1 MINFFALS
9 DAVARLLLA
18 VLPNRISSRIQT
30 NTSPLSVLVLR
41 RNVIESTNE
50 PRMTLFE
57 GVFATILFDMALF
70 GTSNPI
76 INGIIALFT
85 TIQNSWDVPFKN
97 KEQAAEK
104 VGEFCN
110 RLGIQ
115 QTPWIWE
122 KSAEEYTSLNDFF
135 SRTYSTEHFPKIQS
149 GRLVSPACCKILSY
163 PNDDSMKNI
172 LIKGCDYKLDKIGLF
187 PEEDLEKY
195 STNRV
200 WLGYLSPK
208 DYHRVHS
215 PIKGK
220 CIHCKLEGAD
230 HRSAS
235 VKFFGG
241 QFNILN
247 DNKRLVVILE
257 EEEQSSNGNSNGKSI
272 IPVEEPLR
280 VALVIV
286 GGVGVDTITFNSEM
300 VGETLDKGQEI
311 STFRA
316 GGSAF
321 AMFSSKPLDVI
332 DSIRM
337 AEERGLQVE
346 ALVGETLAN

>member
-1 MINFFALS
+1 MVNFFALS
-9 DAVARLLLA
+9 DGIARLLLA
-18 VLPNRISSRIQT
+18 VLPNRISSRIRA
-30 NTSPLSVLVLR
+30 NTSPLHVLVLR
-41 RNVIESTNE
+41 RNVVESTNE

-85 TIQNSWDVPFKN
+85 TIQNTWDAPFKT
-97 KEQAAEK
+97 KAQAVEK
-104 VGEFCN
+104 VREFCS

-135 SRTYSTEHFPKIQS
+135 SRTYSTEYFPKIQS

-163 PNDDSMKNI
+163 PNDKTMKNI
-172 LIKGCDYKLDKIGLF
+172 LIKGCDYALEKIGLF
-187 PEEDLEKY
+187 PEEDFEKY

-208 DYHRVHS
+208 DYHRVHA

-220 CIHCKLEGAD
+220 CIYCKLEGAD

-235 VKFFGG
+235 VKFFAGK
-241 QFNILN
+241 FNILN
-247 DNKRLVVILE
+247 ENKRLVVVLE
-257 EEEQSSNGNSNGKSI
+257 EEEQSSTGSSNR
-272 IPVEEPLR
+272 VEDPLR

-286 GGVGVDTITFNSEM
+286 GGVGVDTITYDSDM
-300 VGETLDKGQEI
+300 VGKTLDKGQEI
-311 STFRA
+311 SAFRA
-316 GGSAF
+316 GG
-321 AMFSSKPLDVI
+321 
-332 DSIRM
+332 R
-337 AEERGLQVE
+337 
-346 ALVGETLAN
+346 